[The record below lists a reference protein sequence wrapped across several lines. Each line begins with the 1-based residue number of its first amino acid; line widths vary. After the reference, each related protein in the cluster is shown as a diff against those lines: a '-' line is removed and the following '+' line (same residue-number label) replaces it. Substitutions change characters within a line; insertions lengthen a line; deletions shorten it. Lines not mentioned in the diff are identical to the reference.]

1 MRLDPTLK
9 MPGAAFLLL
18 VSACAHAGG
27 SIVENGDAYEEQA
40 IVNGDSTFRYAA
52 GDPFAS
58 RIAGFAASGHA
69 QVEAFW
75 NAPFPAPVN
84 ITLAPDRLEF
94 ESAFPSEWGMSSTQ
108 CWMVGVGVADFLVML
123 SPAAWAD
130 QACEH
135 DPADEQHIRD
145 ILVHEL
151 AHVYHGQ
158 RNPTRDFTGAEEI
171 GWFAEGVAVLVAGQL
186 DRKRLSDARD
196 AVEEGAAPD
205 LLVNAWS
212 GPYRYGVAGSIAR
225 YIDQHYGRSVLFSL
239 LPVTTQDE
247 FLNVL
252 GTTEEALLQSWKR
265 WVLEK
270 E

>member
-1 MRLDPTLK
+1 MRLNPIPKIASIL
-9 MPGAAFLLL
+9 FIVF
-18 VSACAHAGG
+18 VSGCASAGG
-27 SIVENGDAYEEQA
+27 SVAENNGAYEEQA
-40 IVNGDSTFRYAA
+40 IVNGRSSFRYVE

-58 RIAGFAASGHA
+58 LIAGFTASGYA

-75 NAPFPAPVN
+75 KAPFPEPVD
-84 ITLAPDRLEF
+84 ITLAPDRPQF
-94 ESAFPSEWGMSSTQ
+94 EDAFPSEWGMSSTQ

-123 SPAAWAD
+123 SPAMWAD

-158 RNPTRDFTGAEEI
+158 RNPTRDFSGAEEI

-186 DRKRLSDARD
+186 DRKRLSDAREAIEND
-196 AVEEGAAPD
+196 AAPD

-212 GPYRYGVAGSIAR
+212 GPYRYGVAGSIAD
-225 YIDQHYGRSVLFSL
+225 YIDQHYGRSVLFNL
-239 LPVTTQDE
+239 LSVTSQDE
-247 FLNVL
+247 FLNIL
-252 GTTEEALLQSWKR
+252 DISEEGLLHSWRR